1 MNQAFKYTKAQ
12 RNVIV
17 GGAVILICITALS
30 CVSSFMIY
38 REGFADLPFL
48 FQQALALFAVVVV
61 EGAFIWL
68 LYGFTRAFSSALERL
83 ISFVGMV
90 FLVAV
95 MLTNLV
101 THFMI
106 VKRVE
111 LAPFQQSWIDWGAVT
126 VFIVV
131 LLTTLFVTLADPVI
145 RLMRLQLRYLGKLRE
160 AEIER
165 EAEKLEEGNF
175 PKEIEAETRETGP
188 LASGKD
194 RPRW

>member
-17 GGAVILICITALS
+17 GGAVILVCITVLS
-30 CVSSFMIY
+30 SVSSFMIY
-38 REGFADLPFL
+38 REGFADFPFL

-68 LYGFTRAFSSALERL
+68 LYGFTRAFSSAMERL
-83 ISFVGMV
+83 ISFVGMA

-101 THFMI
+101 THFMV
-106 VKRVE
+106 VKRVP

-126 VFIVV
+126 VFVVV
-131 LLTTLFVTLADPVI
+131 LLTTLLVTLADPVI
-145 RLMRLQLRYLGKLRE
+145 RLMRLQLRLLGLQRE
-160 AEIER
+160 REIER
-165 EAEKLEEGNF
+165 QAEQLEEGDF
-175 PKEIEAETRETGP
+175 PGEIEAGSRETGP
-188 LASGKD
+188 LVRGKD
-194 RPRW
+194 IRR

>member
-38 REGFADLPFL
+38 REGFADLPYI

-68 LYGFTRAFSSALERL
+68 LYGFTRAFSSVMERA
-83 ISFVGMV
+83 ISFLGMA

-101 THFMI
+101 THFMM
-106 VKRVE
+106 VKHVA
-111 LAPFQQSWIDWGAVT
+111 LSPFQQSWIDWGAVT

-145 RLMRLQLRYLGKLRE
+145 RLMRLQLRLLGKQRE
-160 AEIER
+160 KEIER
-165 EAEKLEEGNF
+165 QAEALEEGNF
-175 PKEIEAETRETGP
+175 PKEIEAEARETGP
-188 LASGKD
+188 LAAGKD